1 MPAAILIADDDANIR
16 QALSFLM
23 RRQGHSVRTA
33 RDGTETL
40 KALGE
45 AVPDLLLL
53 DLMMPRG
60 NGYEVCRRVRENPG
74 LRAMR
79 IIMLTARGRDED
91 QQQGL
96 ALGADAYVTK
106 PFAIRDVVDCVARVL
121 AAPPVSRG
129 SEPC

>member
-1 MPAAILIADDDANIR
+1 MAAAILIADDDANIL

-33 RDGTETL
+33 HDGEEAL

-53 DLMMPRG
+53 DVMMPRG
-60 NGYEVCRRVRENPG
+60 NGYEVCRKVREDPA
-74 LRAMR
+74 LSATR

-91 QQQGL
+91 QQRGL

-106 PFAIRDVVDCVARVL
+106 PFAIGDVVDCVTQVL
-121 AAPPVSRG
+121 AAPPPSRN